1 MSSNEFVDHYE
12 VLEISPNAKLATIE
26 RVFRYLAKKYHP
38 EVTDDQDVGHFNKLV
53 EAFETL
59 RDPEARKAYDVSY
72 QRHQRDQVE
81 LVEGANA
88 ASDDCL
94 ERYKLLSL
102 LYAQRRRNFQKPGI
116 GIGTLETL
124 VPYAAEV
131 VQFHIWYFREKGWIG
146 REECGQ
152 LSITA
157 AGVDHIE
164 AFNQSTVSNRLQIE
178 HSGGRIEQ
186 SPMQSA

>member
-1 MSSNEFVDHYE
+1 MSSQEFVDHYE
-12 VLEISPNAKLATIE
+12 VLEISPNANLATIE

-38 EVTDDQDVGHFNKLV
+38 DINEDHDASHFTRLV
-53 EAFETL
+53 DAFETL
-59 RDPEARKAYDVSY
+59 REPEARKAYDVSH
-72 QRHQRDQVE
+72 QRHQQVQVE

-116 GIGTLETL
+116 GLGTLETL
-124 VPYAAEV
+124 VPYTPEV

-157 AGVDHIE
+157 AGVDYIE
-164 AFNQSTVSNRLQIE
+164 AFNQPTVSDQLRSE
-178 HSGGRIEQ
+178 K
-186 SPMQSA
+186 